1 MDAERV
7 TIERLVAGG
16 DGLGRMADGRV
27 VFIAGGLPGE
37 VVGAEIVESRS
48 DFARGRIATLE
59 TPSAD
64 RVEPPCRHVG
74 RGCGGCGWQHMSV
87 AAQLVA
93 KVEIVREALRRT
105 GRIEDATVE
114 AHGAVPAVGSRTNL
128 RLAVADDGSLGFR
141 RAASRDVVT
150 TQGCL
155 VAHPLALEVIDAA
168 RVTGAAE
175 VSLRVSPSTGERAVW
190 LHDERG
196 RDARGAT
203 IEGLPADVRVGR
215 RERVHDV
222 VHGVR
227 LRASMA
233 AFFQASAVAA
243 ELLVEAV
250 NDAAGDD
257 ALSGTDGPVVDAY
270 GGVGLFAAT
279 LLDLDVPVTLLESSA
294 ASCADARGN
303 LRDHDVTIV
312 QGEVERWAAHP
323 AGLVIADP
331 ARSGLGRRGVEALV
345 ATGAPRFVLV
355 SCDPV
360 AGARDLGLLIES
372 GYTLERVRVLDLFP
386 HTPHVECV
394 SVLTRTT

>member
-1 MDAERV
+1 MGAERV

-16 DGLGRMADGRV
+16 DGLGRLADGRV
-27 VFIAGGLPGE
+27 VFVDGGLPGE
-37 VVGAEIVESRS
+37 VVQAEIVESRS
-48 DFARGRIATLE
+48 DFARARIATLE
-59 TPSAD
+59 SPSEH
-64 RVEPPCRHVG
+64 RVEPPCRHVE
-74 RGCGGCGWQHMSV
+74 RGCGGCGWQHLAS
-87 AAQLVA
+87 AAQLEA

-105 GRIEDATVE
+105 GRIEGVSVE
-114 AHGAVPAVGSRTNL
+114 AHGSVPDVASRTNL
-128 RLAVADDGSLGFR
+128 RLAVAADGTLGFR

-150 TQGCL
+150 TPGCL
-155 VAHPLALEVIDAA
+155 IAHPFAAEVIDAA

-175 VSLRVSPSTGERAVW
+175 VSLRVAPSTGERAVW

-203 IEGLPADVRVGR
+203 IDGLPADVRVGR
-215 RERVHDV
+215 RERVHDT

-227 LRASMA
+227 LRSSMA

-250 NDAAGDD
+250 NEAAGDD
-257 ALSGTDGPVVDAY
+257 ALSGAHGPVVDAY

-303 LRDHDVTIV
+303 LRDHEVTIV
-312 QGEVERWAAHP
+312 EGDVERWVAQP

-331 ARSGLGRRGVEALV
+331 ARSGLGRRGVEAL
-345 ATGAPRFVLV
+345 AGARAPRFVLV

-360 AGARDLGLLIES
+360 AGARDLAGLIAA
-372 GYTLERVRVLDLFP
+372 GYRLERVLVLDLFP

-394 SVLTRTT
+394 SVLTRDE